1 MLWRRRESDDAW
13 AARLVLGLPAQWQRR
28 LLARWRG
35 MRRAD
40 DVETWWAAN
49 RHLRETVEGL
59 ARVRGLPL
67 DANDDEVIRAAE
79 RCADEC
85 FRQAGDG
92 CVDAASARALMEA
105 YARRR
110 DVEPPPEKVK
120 DGPAIA
126 RMTCPLWWRGKL
138 RGVLGRRV
146 EGAAVRLGYV
156 HRAGECYVSDEAM
169 RRVAGQKARCAAMLE
184 NTRVQNENGDEY
196 TLAELAAKSTGNK
209 AIRRAELMTR
219 IAGFERIARD
229 CGHAG
234 LFVTITCPSRMH
246 KWRSVGGGRVRPN
259 DRYDGTLPREAQAY
273 LCQLWARLRAALARR
288 KKGIYGFR
296 IAEPNHDGTPHWHL
310 LIFCEQEARDE
321 VVAQMRRYALKDSP
335 DEQGADAHRCKVV
348 DIDWE
353 RGSAAGYVA
362 KYVAK
367 NIDGYRVETDL
378 LGNDALES
386 SARVEAWAKQWRIRQ
401 FQQIGGPPVGVWR
414 ELRRVKELPENAPDF
429 LREAHNAVNKLA
441 QIEGRENACVA
452 WDRYCRAQGG
462 VFCGRKHR
470 VRMMWAD
477 GEGLNRYGE
486 PKPKKPIGVEA
497 VEIVEWIPPW
507 MAHMFAGKPATAPKP
522 VQEVTWPVESTRHE
536 WVVIGRGSAP
546 AHEVRAMRRRQP
558 APWTRVNNCTANGRE
573 RETNEHVF
581 GVRQSQEGIWAVV
594 AGGAGPDRGSGRA
607 TIAHH

>member
-92 CVDAASARALMEA
+92 CVDAASARALMAA

-196 TLAELAAKSTGNK
+196 TLAELAAKSTANK

-234 LFVTITCPSRMH
+234 LFITITCPSRMH

-273 LCQLWARLRAALARR
+273 LCQLWSRLRAALARR

-335 DEQGADAHRCKVV
+335 DEPGADAHRCKVV

-470 VRMMWAD
+470 IRVMWAD

>member
-59 ARVRGLPL
+59 GRVRGLPL
-67 DANDDEVIRAAE
+67 DANDDAVIRAAE

-85 FRQAGDG
+85 FRLAGDG
-92 CVDAASARALMEA
+92 CVDAAGARAIMAA
-105 YARRR
+105 YARRH

-138 RGVLGRRV
+138 RAVLARRV

-156 HRAGECYVSDEAM
+156 HRAGECYVSDEAL

-196 TLAELAAKSTGNK
+196 TLAELAAKSTANK

-259 DRYDGTLPREAQAY
+259 DRYDGTLPRDAQAY
-273 LCQLWARLRAALARR
+273 LCQLWGRLRAALARR

-310 LIFCEQEARDE
+310 LIFCEQGARDE

-335 DEQGADAHRCKVV
+335 NEPGADAHRCKVV

-386 SARVEAWAKQWRIRQ
+386 SARVEAWAKQWSIRQ

-429 LREAHNAVNKLA
+429 LREAHRAVNKLA

-477 GEGLNRYGE
+477 SEGLNRYGE

-507 MAHMFAGKPATAPKP
+507 MAHMFAAKPATAPKP

-558 APWTRVNNCTANGRE
+558 APWTRVNNCTVNGRE
-573 RETNEHVF
+573 KETNEHVF
-581 GVRQSQEGIWAVV
+581 RVRESEAGIWAVV
-594 AGGAGPDRGSGRA
+594 AGGAGADRGSGRA
-607 TIAHH
+607 TFAHP